1 MTDIALKRLNIAGR
15 YTDDQTVGLHLWV
28 KPNLQRYWIFR
39 YTLGNKRQGLSL
51 GAYPNIGLKQ
61 ARIRATE
68 ARDKVNRGICPIKEK
83 KASKA
88 PIKQSLSPLFSDFA
102 LSYIQTMRPKW
113 RNAKHADQWTSTVKT
128 YAFPIIGSKQLQDI
142 DTVDIQSILMPIW
155 LSKPETASRLRGRLE
170 KILSAAI
177 TSKHRSASNPASWK
191 GHLENLLPSHQNTE
205 KHHEALSYEDIPE
218 FMAGLREME
227 GVSILALEFT
237 ILNANRTGEVLF
249 GKRTEVEGN
258 VWTIPGSR
266 MKSGRTHQVPLSERA
281 LEILTIAKSLDPD
294 SEYLFSINHKPLCNM
309 AMLMKAKR
317 MRAGITVHGF
327 RSTFR
332 DWVAEETE
340 HSPEVAEMALAHA
353 IGNKVEAAYRRGKL
367 LERRRKLMN
376 DWESY
381 CRKGYCSNVVHL
393 RDINSS
399 FMERQTFRA
408 SLGN

>member
-1 MTDIALKRLNIAGR
+1 MLMTDIALKRLNIAGR

-68 ARDKVNRGICPIKEK
+68 ARDMVKRGICPIKEK

-113 RNAKHADQWTSTVKT
+113 RNAKHVDQWTSTVKT
-128 YAFPIIGSKQLQDI
+128 YAFPVIGSKQLQDI

-218 FMAGLREME
+218 FMAELREMACNLSLTAQVAMMPLHPQLP
-227 GVSILALEFT
+227 GRGCEF
-237 ILNANRTGEVLF
+237 
-249 GKRTEVEGN
+249 
-258 VWTIPGSR
+258 
-266 MKSGRTHQVPLSERA
+266 
-281 LEILTIAKSLDPD
+281 
-294 SEYLFSINHKPLCNM
+294 
-309 AMLMKAKR
+309 
-317 MRAGITVHGF
+317 
-327 RSTFR
+327 
-332 DWVAEETE
+332 AE
-340 HSPEVAEMALAHA
+340 P
-353 IGNKVEAAYRRGKL
+353 
-367 LERRRKLMN
+367 
-376 DWESY
+376 
-381 CRKGYCSNVVHL
+381 
-393 RDINSS
+393 
-399 FMERQTFRA
+399 
-408 SLGN
+408 